1 MTSPVPSIVLCPSI
15 CIFSF
20 EFLDWSYFPIFF
32 PICFISGSSYFSVSL
47 VLLRF
52 QLCHCLAI
60 SKVSVA
66 VSEGFFKKQHTIIIW
81 WLLFLC
87 LNIKMIVWGKFL
99 FPTCFLFSQMGVSF
113 SLISVAKPEALLLSP
128 HPSIPPPPPYPTLCS
143 QESQGFFYENT
154 SSNSGG
160 PHHRKFKLY
169 SLLKAKIRDVL
180 SKLHLQTMSKRMMQC

>member
-1 MTSPVPSIVLCPSI
+1 MTPRSFYCFSPSI

-32 PICFISGSSYFSVSL
+32 PICFISGSSHFSVSL

-87 LNIKMIVWGKFL
+87 LNIKMIVWGKFPFPYMFSILPDGCFFFFGLCCTTGSSPFVTSPIHTNPTPLPPSVQSGKSGL
-99 FPTCFLFSQMGVSF
+99 FLWKYKQQQWRPT
-113 SLISVAKPEALLLSP
+113 
-128 HPSIPPPPPYPTLCS
+128 T
-143 QESQGFFYENT
+143 
-154 SSNSGG
+154 
-160 PHHRKFKLY
+160 
-169 SLLKAKIRDVL
+169 
-180 SKLHLQTMSKRMMQC
+180 